1 MQELPKMGEMPE
13 PMRQVVKSSIE
24 QARKAFE
31 TFIAASQSAM
41 SNIDTSAAPASH
53 SMKTLNAKIAEFT
66 KANAE
71 ANFDLAMK
79 LADAKEMK
87 DVIEL
92 QNQHVRQQM
101 DTFAQQLEELRRL
114 TTEAERFR
122 AFTKR
127 RGLATP
133 VRDHLV

>member
-1 MQELPKMGEMPE
+1 MQEVPKFGEMPE
-13 PMRQVVKSSIE
+13 PMRQVMKSSIE

-31 TFIAASQSAM
+31 TFIAASQQAM
-41 SNIDTSAAPASH
+41 ANIDTSSAPASH
-53 SMKTLNAKIAEFT
+53 SMKMLNQKIAEFT

-71 ANFDLAMK
+71 ANFDLALK
-79 LADAKEMK
+79 LAEAKEMK

-114 TTEAERFR
+114 TTDVVTEAASQAGAQGMPGSRS
-122 AFTKR
+122 
-127 RGLATP
+127 
-133 VRDHLV
+133 

>member
-1 MQELPKMGEMPE
+1 MQEMPKVGEMPE
-13 PMRQVVKSSIE
+13 PMRQVMKSSIE

-31 TFIAASQSAM
+31 TFISASQQAM
-41 SNIDTSAAPASH
+41 ASIDTSSTPASH
-53 SMKTLNAKIAEFT
+53 SMKMLNQKIAEFT

-79 LADAKEMK
+79 LADAHDMK
-87 DVIEL
+87 DIVEL

-114 TTEAERFR
+114 TTEVVTEA
-122 AFTKR
+122 ASKA
-127 RGLATP
+127 GTP
-133 VRDHLV
+133 PTGGMT

>member
-1 MQELPKMGEMPE
+1 MQEMPKIGEMPE
-13 PMRQVVKSSIE
+13 PMRQVMKSSIE

-31 TFIAASQSAM
+31 TFIAASQQAM
-41 SNIDTSAAPASH
+41 ANIDTSSAPASH
-53 SMKTLNAKIAEFT
+53 SMKMLNQKIAEFT

-71 ANFDLAMK
+71 ANFDLALK
-79 LADAKEMK
+79 LADAKEMG

-114 TTEAERFR
+114 TTEVVTE
-122 AFTKR
+122 
-127 RGLATP
+127 ATSKVGTSMP
-133 VRDHLV
+133 GGSSTGY

>member
-1 MQELPKMGEMPE
+1 MQEMPKVGEMPE

-31 TFIAASQSAM
+31 TFIAASQQAM

-53 SMKTLNAKIAEFT
+53 SMKLLNQKIAEFT
-66 KANAE
+66 KVNAE

-114 TTEAERFR
+114 TTEVVTEA
-122 AFTKR
+122 ASKASNQMTS
-127 RGLATP
+127 GSGY
-133 VRDHLV
+133 

>member
-1 MQELPKMGEMPE
+1 MQEMPKIGEMPE
-13 PMRQVVKSSIE
+13 PMRQVMKSSIE

-31 TFIAASQSAM
+31 TFIAASQQAM
-41 SNIDTSAAPASH
+41 ANIDTSSAPASH
-53 SMKTLNAKIAEFT
+53 SMKMLNQKIAEFT

-71 ANFDLAMK
+71 ANFDLALK
-79 LADAKEMK
+79 LADAKEMG

-114 TTEAERFR
+114 TTEVVTE
-122 AFTKR
+122 
-127 RGLATP
+127 ATSKVGTSMP
-133 VRDHLV
+133 GSSSTGY

>member
-1 MQELPKMGEMPE
+1 MQEMPNVGEMPE

-31 TFIAASQSAM
+31 TFISASQQAM
-41 SNIDTSAAPASH
+41 ANLDTSSTPASH
-53 SMKTLNAKIAEFT
+53 SMKMLNQKIAEFT
-66 KANAE
+66 KVNAE
-71 ANFDLAMK
+71 ANFDLAVK

-87 DVIEL
+87 DVVEL

-114 TTEAERFR
+114 TTEVVTEA
-122 AFTKR
+122 ASKA
-127 RGLATP
+127 GTP
-133 VRDHLV
+133 PTGGMS

>member
-1 MQELPKMGEMPE
+1 MQEMPKVGEMPE
-13 PMRQVVKSSIE
+13 PMRQVMKSSIE

-31 TFIAASQSAM
+31 TFIASSQQAM
-41 SNIDTSAAPASH
+41 ANIDTSSSPASQ
-53 SMKTLNAKIAEFT
+53 SMKMLNQKIAEFT
-66 KANAE
+66 KQNAE

-87 DVIEL
+87 DVVEL

-114 TTEAERFR
+114 TTEVVTETA
-122 AFTKR
+122 TKA
-127 RGLATP
+127 GTP
-133 VRDHLV
+133 PTGGSSY

>member
-1 MQELPKMGEMPE
+1 MQEMPKVGEMPE

-31 TFIAASQSAM
+31 TFIAASQQAM
-41 SNIDTSAAPASH
+41 SNIDTSASPASH
-53 SMKTLNAKIAEFT
+53 SMKMLNQKIAEFT
-66 KANAE
+66 KQNAE

-92 QNQHVRQQM
+92 QNQHVRHQM

-114 TTEAERFR
+114 TTEVVTETA
-122 AFTKR
+122 TKA
-127 RGLATP
+127 GTP
-133 VRDHLV
+133 PTGSSSY

>member
-1 MQELPKMGEMPE
+1 MGEMPE

-24 QARKAFE
+24 QARRAFE
-31 TFIAASQSAM
+31 TFIAASQQAM
-41 SNIDTSAAPASH
+41 SNIDTSSAPASH
-53 SMKTLNAKIAEFT
+53 SMKMLNQKIAEFT

-71 ANFDLAMK
+71 ANFELAMK
-79 LADAKEMK
+79 LADAKEMQ

-114 TTEAERFR
+114 TTDVVTETASK
-122 AFTKR
+122 ASTQM
-127 RGLATP
+127 TP
-133 VRDHLV
+133 GGTSY

>member
-1 MQELPKMGEMPE
+1 MQEMPKMGEMPE

-31 TFIAASQSAM
+31 TFIAASQQAM
-41 SNIDTSAAPASH
+41 SNIDTSAAPGSH
-53 SMKTLNAKIAEFT
+53 SMKMLNQKIAEFT

-71 ANFDLAMK
+71 ANFELAAK
-79 LADAKEMK
+79 LADAKDMQ

-114 TTEAERFR
+114 TTEVVTETASK
-122 AFTKR
+122 ASTQMTT
-127 RGLATP
+127 GSGY
-133 VRDHLV
+133 

>member
-1 MQELPKMGEMPE
+1 MQEMPKMGEMPE

-24 QARKAFE
+24 QARRAFE
-31 TFIAASQSAM
+31 TFIAASQQAM
-41 SNIDTSAAPASH
+41 SNIDTSSAPASH
-53 SMKTLNAKIAEFT
+53 SMKMLNQKIAEFT

-71 ANFDLAMK
+71 ANFELAMK
-79 LADAKEMK
+79 LADAKEMQ

-114 TTEAERFR
+114 TTDVVTETASK
-122 AFTKR
+122 ASTQM
-127 RGLATP
+127 TP
-133 VRDHLV
+133 GGTSY

>member
-1 MQELPKMGEMPE
+1 MQEMPKVGEMPE

-31 TFIAASQSAM
+31 TFIAASQQAM
-41 SNIDTSAAPASH
+41 ANIDTSSAPASH
-53 SMKTLNAKIAEFT
+53 SMKMLNQKIAEFT

-71 ANFDLAMK
+71 ANFDLATK
-79 LADAKEMK
+79 LADAKDMK

-92 QNQHVRQQM
+92 QNQHVRHQM

-114 TTEAERFR
+114 TTEVVTEAASKASTQMTSGGGSSF
-122 AFTKR
+122 
-127 RGLATP
+127 
-133 VRDHLV
+133 